1 MWSDKRRC
9 WFQERSRRLRR
20 DQGCADYLVT
30 SLNGERFSWGARFGA
45 DPDELRAA
53 YLDALHRADD
63 GEITRLLTFA
73 RA

>member
-1 MWSDKRRC
+1 MV
-9 WFQERSRRLRR
+9 E
-20 DQGCADYLVT
+20 AVHEVAVAV
-30 SLNGERFSWGARFGA
+30 GERFSWGARFGA